1 MQTFIRSKE
10 NWIGEEEFSATSICF
25 WWHHLIPARDL
36 LTQRIAQIC
45 CQKGRNTSTEI
56 CVRQEGASRKHQK
69 NYWHEN
75 DKEIIRKEISIL
87 LKSNEMVLTWLY
99 KTMSVIISII
109 FYFFVNFELSCFHYF
124 LSRPY
129 RSQFCK
135 HKLRTRDLPPY
146 SAKLG
151 PLSPTFSCITKGK
164 TFQVTFQS
172 NNQQCLEY
180 RTLRWNQNI
189 SS

>member
-1 MQTFIRSKE
+1 MISFYPKLIKTLPETFNINQVTKKQGKLEWRGRIFSYFHMFLMTSSDSSQRSPYTK
-10 NWIGEEEFSATSICF
+10 
-25 WWHHLIPARDL
+25 
-36 LTQRIAQIC
+36 IAQIC

-109 FYFFVNFELSCFHYF
+109 FYVFFCKFWTVMFSLFFV
-124 LSRPY
+124 
-129 RSQFCK
+129 
-135 HKLRTRDLPPY
+135 
-146 SAKLG
+146 A
-151 PLSPTFSCITKGK
+151 PLLVS
-164 TFQVTFQS
+164 V
-172 NNQQCLEY
+172 L
-180 RTLRWNQNI
+180 
-189 SS
+189 

>member
-1 MQTFIRSKE
+1 MFLR
-10 NWIGEEEFSATSICF
+10 
-25 WWHHLIPARDL
+25 HHLIPARDL

-45 CQKGRNTSTEI
+45 CQKGRSTSTEI
-56 CVRQEGASRKHQK
+56 CARQEGTSRKHQK

-109 FYFFVNFELSCFHYF
+109 FYFFFVNFELSCFHYF

-129 RSQFCK
+129 WSQFCK

>member
-1 MQTFIRSKE
+1 MKTVIIINIFRWGGIRQRRSRRHRRLAK
-10 NWIGEEEFSATSICF
+10 NCVIHNQGKLDWRGRIFSYFHMFLMTSS
-25 WWHHLIPARDL
+25 DSS
-36 LTQRIAQIC
+36 QRSPYTKIAQIC

-109 FYFFVNFELSCFHYF
+109 FYFFL
-124 LSRPY
+124 
-129 RSQFCK
+129 
-135 HKLRTRDLPPY
+135 
-146 SAKLG
+146 
-151 PLSPTFSCITKGK
+151 
-164 TFQVTFQS
+164 
-172 NNQQCLEY
+172 
-180 RTLRWNQNI
+180 
-189 SS
+189 